1 MRARVS
7 LLLIALYSTKIIG
20 SIANNFIVYTKPNNS
35 TPNHKINN
43 IFFNKK
49 IICSPPIEQ
58 IENNKNN
65 FYSMIDLVF
74 ALIFI

>member
-7 LLLIALYSTKIIG
+7 LLLIAFYSTKIIG
-20 SIANNFIVYTKPNNS
+20 SLAHNLIIDRKPNNS
-35 TPNHKINN
+35 SSNNKINN

-74 ALIFI
+74 TLIFI